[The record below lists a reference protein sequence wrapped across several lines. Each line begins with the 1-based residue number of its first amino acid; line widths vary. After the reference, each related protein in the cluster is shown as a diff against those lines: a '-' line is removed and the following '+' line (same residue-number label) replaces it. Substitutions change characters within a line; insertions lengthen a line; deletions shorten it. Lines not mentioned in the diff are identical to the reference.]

1 MDDIAYLITEST
13 PTYDEYG
20 NEILTRTESQV
31 FVQERSVTHSEFYTA
46 AQVGLHPTVV
56 LRISHKLDYEGQ
68 KLVKF
73 HDVIYDVTRTYGSP
87 GEDWIELTLE
97 EKNGT
102 E

>member
-1 MDDIAYLITEST
+1 MDDIAYLITESA

-20 NEILTRTESQV
+20 NEIMTRVESQV
-31 FVQERSVTHSEFYTA
+31 FVQERSVTRSEFYTA
-46 AQVGLHPTVV
+46 AQVGLHPSIV
-56 LRISHKLDYEGQ
+56 LRISHRLDYEGQ

-73 HDVIYDVTRTYGSP
+73 HDVIYEVTRTYSSP